1 MHALAQP
8 DDKWLATSGSDGVA
22 RIWSARGELQR
33 ALKRHNGTVFSLQW
47 SPSGRHLLTGS
58 VDRSSIVW
66 DAASGEVAQ
75 QFTNHTAAVL
85 DVAWRDDTS
94 FVSCSSDKTI
104 FAYELGRT
112 LPVRHLIGHTNDVNA
127 VEWDPTHTVLASCS
141 DDKTARLWK
150 LSQDQCL
157 HTLSDHTKE
166 IYSIQWS
173 PACASYSPILATA
186 SFDSYVKLWNPET
199 GLATNTL
206 AMHTFVFS
214 CFFFF
219 PFSSFFILIFL
230 LSLDCNRDHVYRV
243 CFSHSGDYLA
253 SGSRDCKLC
262 IWSVKTGK
270 LVRSFRGPDTIFDV
284 CWSAD
289 DSQIAACYSTHS
301 ASIIDLR
308 K

>member
-1 MHALAQP
+1 M
-8 DDKWLATSGSDGVA
+8 A

-47 SPSGRHLLTGS
+47 SPSGRHLLTGG

-127 VEWDPTHTVLASCS
+127 LEWDPTRTVLASCS

-173 PACASYSPILATA
+173 PACAAYSPILATA

-206 AMHTFVFS
+206 AMHTFAIPS
-214 CFFFF
+214 SSPFFF
-219 PFSSFFILIFL
+219 PPHR
-230 LSLDCNRDHVYRV
+230 LSRLRLVSLALQQGPRV
-243 CFSHSGDYLA
+243 PGMLQPQRRLPRKRLA
-253 SGSRDCKLC
+253 RLQA
-262 IWSVKTGK
+262 VH
-270 LVRSFRGPDTIFDV
+270 LVGQDRQARALVPR
-284 CWSAD
+284 AR
-289 DSQIAACYSTHS
+289 HH
-301 ASIIDLR
+301 L
-308 K
+308 

>member
-1 MHALAQP
+1 M
-8 DDKWLATSGSDGVA
+8 A

-33 ALKRHNGTVFSLQW
+33 VLKRHNGTVFSLQW
-47 SPSGRHLLTGS
+47 SPSGRHLLTGG

-66 DAASGEVAQ
+66 DAERGEVAQ

-127 VEWDPTHTVLASCS
+127 VEWDPTRTVLASCS
-141 DDKTARLWK
+141 DDKTARLWR

-173 PACASYSPILATA
+173 PACAAYSPILATA

-199 GLATNTL
+199 GLVTNTL
-206 AMHTFVFS
+206 AMHTFVS
-214 CFFFF
+214 P
-219 PFSSFFILIFL
+219 PFS
-230 LSLDCNRDHVYRV
+230 LSLTPSHISSIFFTLSWFCAPQGPRV
-243 CFSHSGDYLA
+243 PGMLQPQRRLPGKRLA
-253 SGSRDCKLC
+253 RLQG
-262 IWSVKTGK
+262 VH
-270 LVRSFRGPDTIFDV
+270 LVGQDRQARALVPR
-284 CWSAD
+284 AR
-289 DSQIAACYSTHS
+289 HH
-301 ASIIDLR
+301 L
-308 K
+308 